1 MKLFA
6 VASIAF
12 AALLAA
18 GIAVAPA
25 TAQTGPSAGT
35 LLAGE
40 LLNPRGIT
48 LGPDGMLYVAEAGE
62 GGDEEIT
69 VGPFTFQN
77 GHTGRISKIDPASA
91 DRTTVADGLPS
102 NSHEEFG
109 TVGPTDVA
117 FIGDQ
122 LYYVQTHG
130 GADWGFP
137 DEPTGIY
144 TVNDD
149 GSVELLVDIGAL
161 NVADPVSDITDGTQ
175 EDIEPGGNPYAMI
188 VRDGA
193 FYVSDGNQN
202 QVITVTEAG
211 EISRLTEL
219 SGHPVSTGITFDP
232 AGDPFYVAELGRE
245 PFNPED
251 GRVVSVDATTG
262 AHEVIASGFS
272 ALTDVGVGPGGQL
285 YALQFADQAPP
296 GGPPLA
302 PFSAKV
308 LKVNDDGTMTP
319 VVAGFTFA
327 TAMLFDGAKLYVV
340 SNGLSVLGPGEVWVI
355 DDIDDV
361 PPIPTP
367 EAEPAATPALPGTGS
382 GYSSA
387 GRASS
392 GLILMLAL
400 GPGSAA
406 LATTGWALRR

>member
-77 GHTGRISKIDPASA
+77 GHTGRISKIDPASG
-91 DRTTVADGLPS
+91 DRTSVADGLPS

-130 GADWGFP
+130 GAGGGFP

-144 TVNDD
+144 KVNDD
-149 GSVELLVDIGAL
+149 GTVEPLADIGAF
-161 NVADPVSDITDGTQ
+161 NVANPVSDVTGHVQ

-188 VRDGA
+188 V
-193 FYVSDGNQN
+193 
-202 QVITVTEAG
+202 AG
-211 EISRLTEL
+211 
-219 SGHPVSTGITFDP
+219 
-232 AGDPFYVAELGRE
+232 GD
-245 PFNPED
+245 D
-251 GRVVSVDATTG
+251 HRV
-262 AHEVIASGFS
+262 
-272 ALTDVGVGPGGQL
+272 
-285 YALQFADQAPP
+285 
-296 GGPPLA
+296 
-302 PFSAKV
+302 
-308 LKVNDDGTMTP
+308 
-319 VVAGFTFA
+319 
-327 TAMLFDGAKLYVV
+327 
-340 SNGLSVLGPGEVWVI
+340 
-355 DDIDDV
+355 
-361 PPIPTP
+361 
-367 EAEPAATPALPGTGS
+367 
-382 GYSSA
+382 
-387 GRASS
+387 
-392 GLILMLAL
+392 
-400 GPGSAA
+400 
-406 LATTGWALRR
+406 